1 MNRAVA
7 ALSLGG
13 LADRAARIAGW
24 SPVGRHIVLCE
35 AEGRHADYFEG
46 LLGTVTAIDD
56 GVLVA
61 DCLGDPG
68 RATPLTT
75 LVRIS
80 PRHAGWTV
88 HSLMFCRIAV
98 TAEASGPDGATKQA
112 VAIASVK

>member
-24 SPVGRHIVLCE
+24 SPVGRQVVLCE
-35 AEGRHADYFEG
+35 AEGPHADYFEG
-46 LLGTVTAIDD
+46 LLGTVIAIDD

-61 DCLGDPG
+61 DCLGEPG
-68 RATPLTT
+68 RAMPSTT
-75 LVRIS
+75 LVRMR

-88 HSLMFCRIAV
+88 HSLMFCRIDV
-98 TAEASGPDGATKQA
+98 TAEASGPDGATKRA
-112 VAIASVK
+112 VAVASVK